1 MMVCDA
7 SRGIS
12 AEFGGIRDSCPDI
25 YHLII
30 ISEICIPLPS
40 VIICIWQI

>member
-1 MMVCDA
+1 MKVCDD
-7 SRGIS
+7 SISIS
-12 AEFGGIRDSCPDI
+12 AVFGGIRDSCPDI

-40 VIICIWQI
+40 VIIGIWQI